1 MCVTYPGQVVSVAD
15 GMAVVDIDHQRRRAS
30 LVLVP
35 QAAVGDWVIVAAG
48 TVLEVMHPEEAA
60 AVRAILDD
68 AQGSEEVHDHE

>member
-1 MCVTYPGQVVSVAD
+1 MCVTYPGQILSIAD

-35 QAAVGDWVIVAAG
+35 EAVVGDWVIVAAG
-48 TVLEVMHPEEAA
+48 TVLEIMRPEEAT

-68 AQGSEEVHDHE
+68 AQRAEEVQDHA